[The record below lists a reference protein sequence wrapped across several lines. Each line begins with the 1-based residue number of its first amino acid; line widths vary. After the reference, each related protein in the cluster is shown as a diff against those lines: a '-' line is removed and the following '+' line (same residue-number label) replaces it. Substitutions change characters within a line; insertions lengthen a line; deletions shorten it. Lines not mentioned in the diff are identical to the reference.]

1 MSCCFAWSNPLGC
14 SHNFAINTPQ
24 AILPLLMSTQKLP
37 ADFVFLPE
45 MYEDNYFPAAQVDKV
60 KAAIQK
66 VAAYLEK
73 GDFATEK
80 VQQKLDSMTSKINDL
95 QEDFEEHD
103 SEIETGA
110 RESIADT
117 VARILAHF
125 NVDID
130 IEEALRERE
139 W

>member
-1 MSCCFAWSNPLGC
+1 MNAP
-14 SHNFAINTPQ
+14 
-24 AILPLLMSTQKLP
+24 KLP
-37 ADFVFLPE
+37 EDFQFLPE
-45 MYEDNYFPAAQVDKV
+45 MYEDDYFPNKQVDKV

-66 VAAYLEK
+66 VVAYLEK
-73 GDFATEK
+73 GNADADK
-80 VQQKLDSMTSKINDL
+80 VQEKLDQMTSKINEL

-117 VARILAHF
+117 VERVLAHF
-125 NVDID
+125 NIDID
-130 IEEALRERE
+130 IEEALRERD

>member
-1 MSCCFAWSNPLGC
+1 MDA
-14 SHNFAINTPQ
+14 
-24 AILPLLMSTQKLP
+24 QKLP
-37 ADFVFLPE
+37 TDFAFLPE
-45 MYEDNYFPAAQVDKV
+45 MYEVEYFPAKQVDKV

-66 VAAYLEK
+66 VVDYLEK
-73 GDFATEK
+73 GKFTTEQ
-80 VQQKLDSMTSKINDL
+80 VQEKLDAMTSKINDL

-117 VARILAHF
+117 VERMLAHF
-125 NVDID
+125 KVDID
-130 IEEALRERE
+130 IEEAIRERD

>member
-1 MSCCFAWSNPLGC
+1 MDA
-14 SHNFAINTPQ
+14 
-24 AILPLLMSTQKLP
+24 QKLP
-37 ADFVFLPE
+37 ADFAFLPE
-45 MYEDNYFPAAQVDKV
+45 MYGDEYFPAKQVDKV

-66 VAAYLEK
+66 VVAYLEK
-73 GDFATEK
+73 GDFTTDK
-80 VQQKLDSMTSKINDL
+80 VQEKLDSMTSKINDL
-95 QEDFEEHD
+95 QEEFEEQD

-117 VARILAHF
+117 VERMLAHF
-125 NVDID
+125 KVGID

>member
-1 MSCCFAWSNPLGC
+1 MD
-14 SHNFAINTPQ
+14 
-24 AILPLLMSTQKLP
+24 TQKLP
-37 ADFVFLPE
+37 ADFAFLPE
-45 MYEDNYFPAAQVDKV
+45 MYQDDYFPVAQVDKV

-73 GDFATEK
+73 GDFTVEK
-80 VQQKLDSMTSKINDL
+80 VQKKLDSMTSKINDL
-95 QEDFEEHD
+95 QEDFEDND

-117 VARILAHF
+117 IERLLTYF

>member
-1 MSCCFAWSNPLGC
+1 MDA
-14 SHNFAINTPQ
+14 
-24 AILPLLMSTQKLP
+24 QKLP
-37 ADFVFLPE
+37 LDFPYLPE
-45 MYEDNYFPAAQVDKV
+45 MYADEYFPAEQVDKV

-66 VAAYLEK
+66 VVAYLEK
-73 GDFATEK
+73 GSSTTEK
-80 VQQKLDSMTSKINDL
+80 VQQKLDKMTSKINDL
-95 QEDFEEHD
+95 QDDFADHD

-117 VARILAHF
+117 VERILAHF

-130 IEEALRERE
+130 IEEAIRERD